1 MRTLT
6 MREWQ
11 IIYREWRKQYA
22 HLPKRARGWIVRGC
36 RGKALYET
44 KEEAE
49 GIAASLD
56 RRGTK
61 MISIYPCDVCAAW
74 HIGNTDNDPGRPNRL
89 EV

>member
-11 IIYREWRKQYA
+11 IIYREWRKQYS
-22 HLPKRARGWIVRGC
+22 HLPKRARGRIVRGC
-36 RGKALYET
+36 RGKVLYESR
-44 KEEAE
+44 EEAE
-49 GIAASLD
+49 GIAAILD

-61 MISIYPCDVCAAW
+61 MISMYPCDICSAW
-74 HIGNTDNDPGRPNRL
+74 HIGNTDHDPGRPNRL